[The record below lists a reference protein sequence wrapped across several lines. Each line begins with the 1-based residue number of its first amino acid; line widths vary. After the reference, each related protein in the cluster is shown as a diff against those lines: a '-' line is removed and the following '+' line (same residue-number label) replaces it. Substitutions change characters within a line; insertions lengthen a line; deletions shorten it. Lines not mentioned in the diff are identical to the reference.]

1 MPLAIKQMS
10 LDDLEIAYRIEKE
23 CFPPTEAFSK
33 DEYNRLLKSPKAIK
47 LKALIK
53 GRIAGFVVGLIRN
66 SEGEIYTVNVRRKF
80 RRRDIATTLIQA
92 LERSFSKRG
101 CKIVVAEISPD
112 NKPSKELFKRLGY
125 QKARVLNNFY
135 GPGKWAMR
143 VKKPL

>member
-1 MPLAIKQMS
+1 LPLAIRQMS
-10 LDDLEIAYRIEKE
+10 LNDLEIAYRIEKE
-23 CFPPTEAFSK
+23 CFSPTEAFSK

-66 SEGEIYTVNVRRKF
+66 SDGEIYTVNIMRKF

-92 LERSFSKRG
+92 LERSFSERG

-112 NKPSKELFKRLGY
+112 NKPSRELFKRLGY
-125 QKARVLNNFY
+125 REVRVLNNFY

-143 VKKPL
+143 VEKPL